1 MRLRSV
7 LTVLAVLAV
16 SVSTYTYS
24 SYGRWTSP
32 PVTFYVNPANADV
45 SAAAA
50 VSAIQFAMNVWNT
63 QGGSPFRYV
72 YGGPASDTTNAYDN
86 RNVVLFR
93 NASNGSSIATTYS
106 WWDSSS
112 HLLDSDII
120 VWDGGFTFFTG
131 DAGCGI
137 VPNAAYLEDVATHE
151 LGHALGLNHSSYT
164 DATMYPSYSYC
175 SQELRTLAP
184 DDIAAVQSLY
194 GAAGPPAPIN
204 TPPTVVIT
212 SPANGATVIQ
222 NSTISL
228 AATATDSE
236 DGNISSKVQWT
247 DNGGAF
253 GTGSVVSALLGVL
266 GTHTYVARVTDSGGL
281 QGSSQ
286 VSITVTA
293 PDSSSATLTAT
304 GRKVRGYPRV
314 DLRWS
319 GLLATT
325 VSVYRNGSVV
335 STFANTNAYTDSIN
349 SKAAGTY
356 TYSVCAAGTQTCT
369 NRASVT
375 F

>member
-1 MRLRSV
+1 
-7 LTVLAVLAV
+7 
-16 SVSTYTYS
+16 
-24 SYGRWTSP
+24 
-32 PVTFYVNPANADV
+32 
-45 SAAAA
+45 
-50 VSAIQFAMNVWNT
+50 
-63 QGGSPFRYV
+63 
-72 YGGPASDTTNAYDN
+72 
-86 RNVVLFR
+86 
-93 NASNGSSIATTYS
+93 
-106 WWDSSS
+106 
-112 HLLDSDII
+112 
-120 VWDGGFTFFTG
+120 
-131 DAGCGI
+131 
-137 VPNAAYLEDVATHE
+137 
-151 LGHALGLNHSSYT
+151 
-164 DATMYPSYSYC
+164 MYPSYSYC